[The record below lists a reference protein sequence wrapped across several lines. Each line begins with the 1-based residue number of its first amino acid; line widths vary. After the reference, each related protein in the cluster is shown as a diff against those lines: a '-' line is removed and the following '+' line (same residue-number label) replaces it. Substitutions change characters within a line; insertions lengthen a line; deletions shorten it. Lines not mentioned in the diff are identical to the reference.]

1 MEAGDGTQ
9 CGPEVGNQLLRK
21 RASGHS
27 SWIIR
32 WMSIVLIATRI
43 HTIT

>member
-1 MEAGDGTQ
+1 MDRGAGTQ
-9 CGPEVGNQLLRK
+9 YGPEVETQPLRK
-21 RASGHS
+21 QPSGHS

>member
-1 MEAGDGTQ
+1 MVRGDGTQ
-9 CGPEVGNQLLRK
+9 YGPEVETQPLRK
-21 RASGHS
+21 QPSGHS

-32 WMSIVLIATRI
+32 WMSIVLIAIRI

>member
-9 CGPEVGNQLLRK
+9 YGPEVGSQPLRK

-27 SWIIR
+27 SWVFR